1 VKSIP
6 LELFACYRMGIL
18 VERENMFGERPTFYR
33 KTLGVVAIA
42 VAIAA
47 ATAVWLQIADL
58 VRQDTF
64 IWVEYFSYFTIITTI
79 LNIIALL
86 FGGFA
91 ALSSE
96 RDTTLR
102 TVVRHSLVTY
112 ALVTAGVYNLLIR
125 DSVAS
130 SDSYASVDSWPMQLF
145 HTYVPAYLL
154 LDWLINP
161 YRRRTPWSS
170 MVLVF
175 LLPALWLGLTL
186 YRGQATGWYPYQ
198 FLNPLAEAGWSG
210 VAQYVAV
217 IAIAIG
223 VIHLLLL
230 GTNRLL
236 HRNDHRRSVRG

>member
-1 VKSIP
+1 
-6 LELFACYRMGIL
+6 
-18 VERENMFGERPTFYR
+18 MFGERPTFYR

-42 VAIAA
+42 VAIAS

-58 VRQDTF
+58 VGQNAF
-64 IWVEYFSYFTIITTI
+64 VWAEYFAYFTIVTTI

-86 FGGFA
+86 FGGFSS
-91 ALSSE
+91 LSSE

-112 ALVTAGVYNLLIR
+112 ALVSAGVYNLLLR
-125 DSVAS
+125 DSVAG
-130 SDSYASVDSWPMQLF
+130 SDSYATVDSWPMQLF

-161 YRRRTPWSS
+161 YRRKTPWSS
-170 MVLVF
+170 MALVF
-175 LLPALWLGLTL
+175 LLPALWLGLAL

-198 FLNPLAEAGWSG
+198 FLNPLAEAGWPG
-210 VAQYVAV
+210 VTQYVAV
-217 IAIAIG
+217 IATAIAL
-223 VIHLLLL
+223 IHLLLL

-236 HRNDHRRSVRG
+236 HRNSNRQPVRV